1 MIISSSQQKD
11 KFLDLN
17 ILLISTIIFIS
28 KWIISLVIFDD
39 KNLLNKIIFEF
50 SDLYYFGLIL
60 NFSEFNFIPNY
71 LEDLKANDVLPT
83 PIGSILFHS
92 LLFKFFNIS
101 SFFIL
106 EFIFLYIFLI
116 LLVKILRICLIDYNY
131 AVSFALVFFLLPYI
145 LGNFTVFNYNLDIIG
160 NFFSFRV
167 PRPLVTSC
175 YFLWGVY
182 LGLKYFLNDRFT
194 YKDSLYI
201 GIVLSLLLSSYYYS
215 FVLLSILFGILII
228 KKIFLEKNYIRI
240 NYKKFLFSLSILLI
254 FSIPFFIIYFYS
266 NIDSLTKIGLINLNF
281 ETKLILIKYFF
292 KKILGWYFL
301 LSFILVYLF
310 QELLKK
316 FSKTNSKIITFLF
329 LLYISSILSPFIFI
343 SLSNSVSEIYHFLNW
358 IIIIWFF
365 VMIIYFGIISNI
377 LIKNIFVKK
386 EIFLKNLN
394 IFTSSI
400 LIIVFLFF
408 HYQILYDKNNKDLRT
423 DYINL
428 QNLIDDNYDD
438 LNNLLSFS
446 IKPQLIWLFKNKN
459 NFLSIDSSLTSLT
472 YNQLEYSFI
481 KNLKFLNITSEDFEK
496 IISNKKRSWRY
507 DNQYVKYFSWY
518 RYQANSLIT
527 FNASNDFTSEEL
539 THINKSRPTLTQ
551 QIMIPRN
558 EIKRLVNSYKN
569 YSLDSNFIKPDLIV
583 LDANSEISQYSNI
596 NFNNYCKIEMF
607 KFLNV
612 YVLITN
618 KNICK

>member
-1 MIISSSQQKD
+1 
-11 KFLDLN
+11 
-17 ILLISTIIFIS
+17 
-28 KWIISLVIFDD
+28 
-39 KNLLNKIIFEF
+39 
-50 SDLYYFGLIL
+50 
-60 NFSEFNFIPNY
+60 
-71 LEDLKANDVLPT
+71 
-83 PIGSILFHS
+83 
-92 LLFKFFNIS
+92 
-101 SFFIL
+101 
-106 EFIFLYIFLI
+106 
-116 LLVKILRICLIDYNY
+116 
-131 AVSFALVFFLLPYI
+131 
-145 LGNFTVFNYNLDIIG
+145 
-160 NFFSFRV
+160 
-167 PRPLVTSC
+167 
-175 YFLWGVY
+175 
-182 LGLKYFLNDRFT
+182 
-194 YKDSLYI
+194 
-201 GIVLSLLLSSYYYS
+201 
-215 FVLLSILFGILII
+215 
-228 KKIFLEKNYIRI
+228 
-240 NYKKFLFSLSILLI
+240 
-254 FSIPFFIIYFYS
+254 
-266 NIDSLTKIGLINLNF
+266 
-281 ETKLILIKYFF
+281 
-292 KKILGWYFL
+292 
-301 LSFILVYLF
+301 LSFILIYLT

-343 SLSNSVSEIYHFLNW
+343 GLSSSVSETYHFLNW

-377 LIKNIFVKK
+377 LIKKIFVKK

-394 IFTSSI
+394 ISISSI

-408 HYQILYDKNNKDLRT
+408 HYQILNNKNNKHLRT

-428 QNLIDDNYDD
+428 QNFIDDNYDD

-472 YNQLEYSFI
+472 YDQLEYSFI
-481 KNLKFLNITSEDFEK
+481 KNLKFLNITSENFEK
-496 IISNKKRSWRY
+496 IISNKKTSWRY

-518 RYQANSLIT
+518 RYQANSLKT
-527 FNASNDFTSEEL
+527 FNESNDFTLEEL
-539 THINKSRPTLTQ
+539 THINNSRPTLTQ

-583 LDANSEISQYSNI
+583 LDENSEISQYSNI

-612 YVLITN
+612 YVLIKN

>member
-1 MIISSSQQKD
+1 
-11 KFLDLN
+11 
-17 ILLISTIIFIS
+17 
-28 KWIISLVIFDD
+28 
-39 KNLLNKIIFEF
+39 
-50 SDLYYFGLIL
+50 
-60 NFSEFNFIPNY
+60 
-71 LEDLKANDVLPT
+71 
-83 PIGSILFHS
+83 
-92 LLFKFFNIS
+92 
-101 SFFIL
+101 
-106 EFIFLYIFLI
+106 
-116 LLVKILRICLIDYNY
+116 
-131 AVSFALVFFLLPYI
+131 
-145 LGNFTVFNYNLDIIG
+145 
-160 NFFSFRV
+160 
-167 PRPLVTSC
+167 
-175 YFLWGVY
+175 
-182 LGLKYFLNDRFT
+182 
-194 YKDSLYI
+194 
-201 GIVLSLLLSSYYYS
+201 
-215 FVLLSILFGILII
+215 
-228 KKIFLEKNYIRI
+228 
-240 NYKKFLFSLSILLI
+240 
-254 FSIPFFIIYFYS
+254 
-266 NIDSLTKIGLINLNF
+266 
-281 ETKLILIKYFF
+281 
-292 KKILGWYFL
+292 
-301 LSFILVYLF
+301 
-310 QELLKK
+310 
-316 FSKTNSKIITFLF
+316 
-329 LLYISSILSPFIFI
+329 
-343 SLSNSVSEIYHFLNW
+343 
-358 IIIIWFF
+358 
-365 VMIIYFGIISNI
+365 MIIYFGIISNI

-539 THINKSRPTLTQ
+539 THINNSRPTLTQ

>member
-1 MIISSSQQKD
+1 M
-11 KFLDLN
+11 
-17 ILLISTIIFIS
+17 
-28 KWIISLVIFDD
+28 
-39 KNLLNKIIFEF
+39 
-50 SDLYYFGLIL
+50 
-60 NFSEFNFIPNY
+60 
-71 LEDLKANDVLPT
+71 
-83 PIGSILFHS
+83 
-92 LLFKFFNIS
+92 
-101 SFFIL
+101 
-106 EFIFLYIFLI
+106 
-116 LLVKILRICLIDYNY
+116 
-131 AVSFALVFFLLPYI
+131 
-145 LGNFTVFNYNLDIIG
+145 DIIG

-182 LGLKYFLNDRFT
+182 LGLKYFLNDKFT
-194 YKDSLYI
+194 YKDSFFI
-201 GIVLSLLLSSYYYS
+201 GIVFSLLLSSYYYS

-228 KKIFLEKNYIRI
+228 KKILSEKNYVRI
-240 NYKKFLFSLSILLI
+240 NYKKFLFSFSILLI

-481 KNLKFLNITSEDFEK
+481 KNLKFLNITSADFEK